1 MFLSMINNME
11 LDNEWLIYTVGHV
24 LPLKKLCLKAIVCHT
39 THKPLQIQYAKINE
53 LKIPLCLKREYNLL
67 YIQNCG
73 YIHPRFTSKIL

>member
-53 LKIPLCLKREYNLL
+53 LEIPLCLKRELHSSIYSELRL
-67 YIQNCG
+67 
-73 YIHPRFTSKIL
+73 HSPKICK